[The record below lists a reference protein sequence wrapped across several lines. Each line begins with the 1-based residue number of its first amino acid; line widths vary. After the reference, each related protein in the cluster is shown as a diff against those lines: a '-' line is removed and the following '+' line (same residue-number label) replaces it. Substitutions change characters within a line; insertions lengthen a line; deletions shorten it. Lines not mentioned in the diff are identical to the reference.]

1 MGIVERVLWV
11 VFSSSSSRWY
21 DQTGPVKIQSEDGE
35 ETGYLPFWIEREF
48 AEAEL
53 ESPIG

>member
-53 ESPIG
+53 ESPRG